1 MIKETY
7 NKLKKNILEM
17 NKIQDEI
24 NLIEWNTDDEFKC
37 ANFDSVEEMKEFERQ
52 VLDGEFDFLFTDE
65 FIEYAK
71 ENVNIIESFDYTLE
85 DIDFYLYTYKD
96 KNNNFITYMCMS
108 KNEDKDLFDNLY
120 GFKTENKNEAHE
132 YFEKIKNDLCNNT
145 LEYILESI
153 IIDIENNTKKLKDK
167 YNKLVNES

>member
-7 NKLKKNILEM
+7 NKLKENILEM

-65 FIEYAK
+65 YIEYAK
-71 ENVNIIESFDYTLE
+71 ENVNIINKMG
-85 DIDFYLYTYKD
+85 I
-96 KNNNFITYMCMS
+96 
-108 KNEDKDLFDNLY
+108 NLR
-120 GFKTENKNEAHE
+120 
-132 YFEKIKNDLCNNT
+132 I
-145 LEYILESI
+145 
-153 IIDIENNTKKLKDK
+153 
-167 YNKLVNES
+167 